1 MPDHRTREAAVA
13 GDMTKSESIR
23 DLVRREQERAA
34 EAEVI
39 RQALIEGERSG
50 APRHFDSAAFMR
62 RKTKRYRG

>member
-1 MPDHRTREAAVA
+1 
-13 GDMTKSESIR
+13 MTKSESIR